1 MIPIPACSVLVAPRD
16 ARLASCLPAD
26 SAVNRGDV
34 VAVLEA
40 GDDRLTLIAPEPG
53 VVGGP
58 LVGERQALAS
68 GDAVAWLRR

>member
-1 MIPIPACSVLVAPRD
+1 MIPIPACSILVAPRD

-34 VAVLEA
+34 VAVLEVGGGRMSLLA
-40 GDDRLTLIAPEPG
+40 RQPG
-53 VVGGP
+53 VVGGS
-58 LVGERQALAS
+58 LVGERQALAT